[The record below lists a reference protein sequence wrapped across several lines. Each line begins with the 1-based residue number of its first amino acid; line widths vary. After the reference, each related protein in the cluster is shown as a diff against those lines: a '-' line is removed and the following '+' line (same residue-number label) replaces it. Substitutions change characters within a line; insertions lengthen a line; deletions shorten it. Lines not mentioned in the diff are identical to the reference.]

1 MHQAFNTPLSDVATL
16 YLILSYVKPLTYQKV
31 MLTIKIKSFAQYN
44 MEFTQLWRKG
54 NSNLTKMLKPA
65 SIKAFSHLVLTKMSF
80 LLN

>member
-1 MHQAFNTPLSDVATL
+1 
-16 YLILSYVKPLTYQKV
+16 

-80 LLN
+80 LLNWLLKWRLLKCSITMH